1 MKIYCFYFDF
11 NKSHL
16 VELEA
21 EEKPASYKLINAED
35 SGVYRSTIRKS
46 ELGISD
52 EYGSRCF
59 GLTKEQAIEGLIK
72 HLNREIDQYKE
83 KIRKL
88 EEKTK
93 NISDFLEEVRK

>member
-1 MKIYCFYFDF
+1 MKIYCFYLDF
-11 NKSHL
+11 SSKFHL

-21 EEKPASYKLINAED
+21 EEKPNSYKLANAED
-35 SGVYRSTIRKS
+35 LGVYRSTIRKS

-72 HLNREIDQYKE
+72 HLNLEIDQHKE

-88 EEKTK
+88 EEKVK
-93 NISDFLEEVRK
+93 SVSYFLED